1 MDFFRKIYV
10 KYFSVNL
17 NDYSNIGIDF
27 EINKLLFFVA
37 IGLCAACI
45 FINYYQGNISVL
57 LKKLIRLEAFSEDK
71 SKTLKEIGLADHKPT
86 KNLILKNTGII
97 KKVVAVV
104 GRKTLTYEEY
114 IALEKQKKTAKRRL
128 VSKVEG
134 EVDGEEN
141 NRSDT
146 ETVTSGEI
154 KTSSDEI
161 DFSVAKL
168 YIIPEMREYAE
179 HSLKSGASP
188 IKAALYCVL
197 IFAFFVA
204 LVLTM
209 PSLLTLINN
218 ILG

>member
-17 NDYSNIGIDF
+17 NDYPNIGIDF
-27 EINKLLFFVA
+27 EINKFLFFIA
-37 IGLCAACI
+37 LGLCAACI

-71 SKTLKEIGLADHKPT
+71 SKTLTDIGLADHKPT
-86 KNLILKNTGII
+86 KNLILKNSGII

-104 GRKTLTYEEY
+104 GRKTLTYEDY
-114 IALEKQKKTAKRRL
+114 IAAEKQKKAAKRRL
-128 VSKVEG
+128 VSKVDCDTQEI
-134 EVDGEEN
+134 
-141 NRSDT
+141 SDS
-146 ETVTSGEI
+146 E
-154 KTSSDEI
+154 KNSSVNELSSAEEI
-161 DFSVAKL
+161 DFSVARL

-179 HSLKSGASP
+179 HSLKSGTSP
-188 IKAALYCVL
+188 IKTALYCVL
-197 IFAFFVA
+197 ILAFFVA

-218 ILG
+218 IMG

>member
-57 LKKLIRLEAFSEDK
+57 LKKLIRLEAFSKDK
-71 SKTLKEIGLADHKPT
+71 SKTLKDIGLADHKPT
-86 KNLILKNTGII
+86 KNLILKNSGII

-104 GRKTLTYEEY
+104 GRKTLTYEDY
-114 IALEKQKKTAKRRL
+114 IAAEKQKKAAKRRL
-128 VSKVEG
+128 VSKVECDAQ
-134 EVDGEEN
+134 ET
-141 NRSDT
+141 SDSQKNSS
-146 ETVTSGEI
+146 VNEI
-154 KTSSDEI
+154 SSAEQI
-161 DFSVAKL
+161 DFSVARL

-179 HSLKSGASP
+179 HSLKSGTSP
-188 IKAALYCVL
+188 IKTALYCVL
-197 IFAFFVA
+197 ILAFFVV

-218 ILG
+218 IMG